1 MRKQLSQWFTLM
13 KSHIEVLIAAKNSML
28 PGLVIVNLEKAFH
41 VGLQDVVWKNINVKG
56 CYFHLAQ
63 SIRRQIQDEN
73 LVDLHVENEAPQL
86 KMKML
91 AALVFATPNLLIHYF
106 EILQKDNPSKLEPL
120 FDYFKDNYQ
129 GCSLRQQ

>member
-1 MRKQLSQWFTLM
+1 M
-13 KSHIEVLIAAKNSML
+13 
-28 PGLVIVNLEKAFH
+28 
-41 VGLQDVVWKNINVKG
+41 
-56 CYFHLAQ
+56 
-63 SIRRQIQDEN
+63 QDEN

-91 AALVFATPNLLIHYF
+91 AALVFSTPNLLIHYF